1 MTVPSL
7 ETPRLVLRPLV
18 PVDADSLLAYRSDP
32 ETCRYVPFAP
42 MDRREIDRRMR
53 EQWSSQ
59 DLDAPGS
66 AVTLGVVEKATGR
79 LIGDVVLFRDKT
91 DGRLAE
97 LGYIFS
103 PDVAGRG
110 YATEAGRALL
120 AYSFEVVGFA
130 RVAARLDARNTASAR
145 VLERLGMRR
154 EAELVDAE
162 WFKGEWTT
170 TLIYAMLAREW
181 AADPLS

>member
-7 ETPRLVLRPLV
+7 ETPRLVLRALV
-18 PVDADSLLAYRSDP
+18 PEDADALLHYRSDP
-32 ETCRYVPFAP
+32 ETCRYVPFEP

-59 DLDAPGS
+59 DLDVPGS
-66 AVTLGVVEKATGR
+66 AVTLGVIEKASSR
-79 LIGDVVLFRDKT
+79 LIGDVVLFRDKA
-91 DGRLAE
+91 DARLAE
-97 LGYIFS
+97 LGYIFT
-103 PDVAGRG
+103 PEVAGLG

-120 AYSFEVVGFA
+120 SYCFEVAGFA
-130 RVAARLDARNTASAR
+130 RVAARLDARNTASVR

-181 AADPLS
+181 VDPGC